1 MITYVLKRIGIGL
14 LTIFVL
20 VTLAFFLMKILPGGP
35 FDSERVQDPRVE
47 EIIAQK
53 YNLDKPVH
61 QQYFIYLKELLQGDL
76 GLSFKKAGVSVAS
89 LITKLSPITMRLGFV
104 AFGFSV
110 TIGITLGIIAAL
122 TKHTW
127 VRTLIVAGATLGIS
141 IPGFLL
147 AIFLVYVF
155 AVNLRVLPV
164 IGLSTWRHYVM
175 PTMALSFYPIAFISR
190 MTRSTLTEVLKQDYI
205 VMARSKGLSRR
216 TIILRHALK
225 NALIPIVTYLGPMI
239 AFLMIGSFVIENLF
253 AIPGIGKELVN
264 AIQGRDYPVILG
276 LIIFLGALVIT
287 MNLVVDLFLGVVDPR
302 IKVNS

>member
-53 YNLDKPVH
+53 YNLDKPVY

-147 AIFLVYVF
+147 AIFLIYVF